1 MTQSFPPVRPR
12 LDVLPFPQLTWEQFE
27 AAIRDLF
34 RRLPGY
40 RNVEGYGVRGDHQD
54 GIDIRA
60 DDDAGHVG
68 IQCKKVDV
76 CRTGEA
82 RAAVRDATYA
92 ADRFVLALSRT
103 ANVSVRHVI
112 DPLPNWELW
121 DQQRL
126 SDAVRSLP
134 PHEAAEFVARHFDN
148 AWVNAFLGYAA
159 PATFIDRVRA
169 LAPLLDPARLINHA
183 WTRVE
188 DGGAL
193 DALQAFVGSYQQ
205 VALIDGPIGSG
216 KSKLAFDLAEDLDY
230 PVYFVVAGA
239 PISIEGLREIRPG
252 RALIIIDN
260 ADDAEGLALLLSHLL
275 HHPEQKAILA
285 ASSGAVPRLD
295 QELATADIEPA
306 QIARISL
313 GRLSRSSTVAL
324 ARQVLG
330 REDAEAEEALVQ
342 HAADTPLSTVLTARM
357 IRDRTTTAQGLETEG
372 EVRDIVR
379 RRYREVA
386 TGAVS
391 DEVPA
396 ADVRA
401 VLQLLAALGPTCVD
415 LDEFL
420 NAAAAFLG
428 WDVDRLLGVL
438 GAIEDA
444 RILHRR
450 GGTYSVAPEILRQSL
465 MLEAC
470 VIRGRPT
477 TYADRVLEAFPVQYG
492 ILQNLAIADLESRAG
507 DGPDIFTGPWRQL
520 TDRVRAATSLER
532 AHFVGHLDSLGFFK
546 PDEVFEIVADLVS
559 HPATNDDEQEYAQ
572 YGYAVDHQSVIREV
586 SRSLRYVIMASRER
600 IRGSVALLWDIE
612 KDTTWAHISESP
624 IKTVARQA
632 KYEIGV
638 GTGRAAAILDAVTA
652 MIASGELDTPAHSL
666 LEMIEPILARDVHV
680 SLLQGTQL
688 TIRRVVVDVNAVRE
702 LRDRA
707 IAVVAETALGADERR
722 ATKAIKILAAL
733 LREPEHFVGEPS
745 GDARAAWDRERAL
758 ALDAFDRIVEN
769 GMNPIRELVIAD
781 QIHYYALHSPSEL
794 ARTRATTLLER
805 IGTKNDR
812 DQILI
817 SEFCQLVKFHRHDE
831 SSDFSAANR
840 RLDEFEA
847 RAAAEWLAAFPDPE
861 VLVSELRQRVTAIGA
876 TGLYGS
882 PIRLLTWLVQMR
894 PGFDER
900 FVETILA
907 ANDPGVLP
915 WVTPF
920 LRAAFILDPAVAVA
934 LAERLFA
941 REQPAGGIAVAN
953 AVVYES
959 PRADGDRLVRRD
971 LLRRLLSHGDID
983 VRCAAGHALFY
994 FRRVSADDVPALAA
1008 SAEIGT
1014 DAALADRV
1022 YMTLPDVLTGID
1034 DSTVETL
1041 VEKLVPLT
1049 TLEPWPRMFLARLAP
1064 TRSARVLDVIAR
1076 RLYRADNPEGYMALP
1091 FAAHEIAPLMEAL
1104 AASPTFED
1112 DAREMIRKWGGE
1124 DSTSL
1129 SRMPTFLAHVANVRP
1144 TFVKVMIT
1152 DALASPSGELQR
1164 AALLWIR
1171 RLPHAVLEGDSAF
1184 VVAILERAH
1193 RIGPEMGQRAEAS
1206 ILAELITGAEAVAA
1220 YSGAP
1225 GDIRLQTVA
1234 AAGLACA
1241 ELSVPVR
1248 RFFLGLSERGR
1259 RGETATIE
1267 RAEESFGPQ

>member
-188 DGGAL
+188 DGGAI

-840 RLDEFEA
+840 RLDEFET

-941 REQPAGGIAVAN
+941 RNREENDAFAAFRGGLALNVEFAAPAKGNEKGGIEGVHGYIEDNFFRPLPSFADLDSLN
-953 AVVYES
+953 AALSAFCDESLSREHSTHHETIGDRFAREQSALLSLPTLLPRPCIARYARINKFSELCFERNWYSVPTRWAHHDGIVEVYEDRIRIIVGDAGIAEH
-959 PRADGDRLVRRD
+959 PRGFGVGERFLDPRHYIE
-971 LLRRLLSHGDID
+971 LLAQKHR
-983 VRCAAGHALFY
+983 A
-994 FRRVSADDVPALAA
+994 AA
-1008 SAEIGT
+1008 SAMVLAHGRIPPVLRELFERYSHA
-1014 DAALADRV
+1014 DAASASKRWTQVLALLADV
-1022 YMTLPDVLTGID
+1022 A
-1034 DSTVETL
+1034 VEELAQVVT
-1041 VEKLVPLT
+1041 
-1049 TLEPWPRMFLARLAP
+1049 RALARGTPLCQYEWSPDLA
-1064 TRSARVLDVIAR
+1064 
-1076 RLYRADNPEGYMALP
+1076 G
-1091 FAAHEIAPLMEAL
+1091 
-1104 AASPTFED
+1104 
-1112 DAREMIRKWGGE
+1112 
-1124 DSTSL
+1124 
-1129 SRMPTFLAHVANVRP
+1129 
-1144 TFVKVMIT
+1144 
-1152 DALASPSGELQR
+1152 
-1164 AALLWIR
+1164 
-1171 RLPHAVLEGDSAF
+1171 
-1184 VVAILERAH
+1184 
-1193 RIGPEMGQRAEAS
+1193 
-1206 ILAELITGAEAVAA
+1206 
-1220 YSGAP
+1220 
-1225 GDIRLQTVA
+1225 
-1234 AAGLACA
+1234 
-1241 ELSVPVR
+1241 
-1248 RFFLGLSERGR
+1248 
-1259 RGETATIE
+1259 
-1267 RAEESFGPQ
+1267 